1 MVTARY
7 KSFFTPFLHPLARR
21 LSRWGVSPSA
31 VTLTGLLLVFVS
43 CFFVLW
49 TKRLLAF
56 CGLVTVSVLCDA
68 LDGAVARVS
77 GRVTKFGAYLDA
89 VCDRYAEAAM
99 LLSVAAVTG
108 YWALSIVVIVGA
120 LLTSYAKARAAMEVR
135 ISNEEWPDVMERTE
149 RFLLFV
155 VGLAASQLIPWRPG
169 GRDLYWWA
177 LLVLAVLTH
186 ATVIQRIMRARRLI
200 RLRS

>member
-7 KSFFTPFLHPLARR
+7 KSFFTPFLHPLAHR

-31 VTLTGLLLVFVS
+31 VTLTGLLLVFAS
-43 CFFVLW
+43 CLFVLW

-56 CGLVTVSVLCDA
+56 CGLVTVSVLFDA
-68 LDGAVARVS
+68 LDGAVARAS

-89 VCDRYAEAAM
+89 VCDRYAEAAVF
-99 LLSVAAVTG
+99 LSVAAVTG
-108 YWALSIVVIVGA
+108 YWVLSIVVIVGA

-149 RFLLFV
+149 RCLLFV

-169 GRDLYWWA
+169 GRDLYWWT
-177 LLVLAVLTH
+177 LFLLAVLTH

-200 RLRS
+200 RLRG